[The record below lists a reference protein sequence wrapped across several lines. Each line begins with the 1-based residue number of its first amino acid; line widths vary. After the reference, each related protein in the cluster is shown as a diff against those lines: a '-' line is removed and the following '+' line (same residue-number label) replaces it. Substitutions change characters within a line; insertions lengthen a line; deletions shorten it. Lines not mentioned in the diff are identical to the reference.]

1 MEKSSIDKLME
12 LKQLYEAGILTKEEM
27 EAEKAKILNSPTSHE
42 EYPNN
47 EIPPVENT
55 ESSFASPSNEEKHG
69 RNNKV
74 IFGIA
79 AVIVVAI
86 VAIIGFFLNKQTE
99 LKDAVTDDIELAQLA
114 GEDGATNDDKESLFI
129 EFVKNWDEM
138 HNQKGFDD
146 SENCP
151 YAETVYFFET
161 KMSGIEASK
170 AKQKAVM
177 ANPDFRQESK
187 NIKVTKISDKL
198 VVCDFE
204 KHTYSNNMSKVHP
217 GSYLFLVDEGGIWRI
232 KEESDSESD
241 NNLQKKREQKS
252 ANEDGKV
259 TQPITL
265 QLTREICDLLKL
277 PYHYWDYV
285 RNEIKEQD
293 LNVTYKGG
301 QQSNIAP
308 YTLRTHIAMKYK
320 YKNGNAV
327 LDGFTH
333 YYNYLGFCEAI
344 GRIKNVWNVVPVR
357 IENDDEYESPLFQFR
372 YEGNGLDDIIITA
385 QHVDDEETYKF
396 IREDNQKEI
405 SLDLIS
411 Y

>member
-1 MEKSSIDKLME
+1 MAKLNIDKLLE
-12 LKQLYEAGILTKEEM
+12 LKQLYEQGILTKEEM
-27 EAEKAKILNSPTSHE
+27 EAEKAKILNASASSDESTIKETPSVDTS
-42 EYPNN
+42 
-47 EIPPVENT
+47 
-55 ESSFASPSNEEKHG
+55 ESSNSIDKGNSHNK
-69 RNNKV
+69 KV
-74 IFGIA
+74 IWGAAAVIA
-79 AVIVVAI
+79 VVIVVAI
-86 VAIIGFFLNKQTE
+86 VVLYLNKQE
-99 LKDAVTDDIELAQLA
+99 EPAQISSDDIGLVS
-114 GEDGATNDDKESLFI
+114 EDEKNNDDEEAIFI
-129 EFVKNWDEM
+129 ECVKNWDEM
-138 HNQKGFDD
+138 HNNKGFDD
-146 SENCP
+146 SKNSP

-177 ANPDFRQESK
+177 ANLDYRQESK

-204 KHTYSNNMSKVHP
+204 KHTCSNNKSKVHP
-217 GSYLFLVDEGGIWRI
+217 GSYLFLVDEGGIWKI
-232 KEESDSESD
+232 KEESDFESD
-241 NNLQKKREQKS
+241 SNLQKKREQKS
-252 ANEDGKV
+252 AKEDGKV
-259 TQPITL
+259 AQPITL

-285 RNEIKEQD
+285 RNEIEERD

-301 QQSNIAP
+301 KQSNIAP
-308 YTLRTHIAMKYK
+308 YELRSHIAMKYK

-344 GRIKNVWNVVPVR
+344 GRIKDVWNVVPVR
-357 IENDDEYESPLFQFR
+357 IENNDEYESPLFQFR

-385 QHVDDEETYKF
+385 QHVEGEETYKF

>member
-1 MEKSSIDKLME
+1 MAKSNIDKLME
-12 LKQLYEAGILTKEEM
+12 LKQLYEQGILTNEEM
-27 EAEKAKILNSPTSHE
+27 EAEKAKILNASTPK
-42 EYPNN
+42 
-47 EIPPVENT
+47 V
-55 ESSFASPSNEEKHG
+55 ESSVKETQQNEAVDPSKN
-69 RNNKV
+69 RNKKNSRNDKL
-74 IFGIA
+74 ILGIA
-79 AVIVVAI
+79 AIAVVIVVAI
-86 VAIIGFFLNKQTE
+86 VALYLNKQE
-99 LKDAVTDDIELAQLA
+99 EPAQISSDDIGLAS
-114 GEDGATNDDKESLFI
+114 EDEKTNDDEEAIFI
-129 EFVKNWDEM
+129 ECVKNWDEM
-138 HNQKGFDD
+138 HNRKGFDD
-146 SENCP
+146 SKNCL
-151 YAETVYFFET
+151 YAETVYFFQT

-170 AKQKAVM
+170 AKQKAVI
-177 ANPDFRQESK
+177 ANPDYRQESK

-204 KHTYSNNMSKVHP
+204 KHTYSNNKSKVHL
-217 GSYLFLVDEGGIWRI
+217 GSYLFLVDEGGIWKI

-259 TQPITL
+259 TQPVTL
-265 QLTREICDLLKL
+265 QLTREICNLLKL

-285 RNEIKEQD
+285 KNEIEERD

-301 QQSNIAP
+301 KQSNIAP
-308 YTLRTHIAMKYK
+308 YELRSHIAMKYK

-344 GRIKNVWNVVPVR
+344 GRIKDIWNVVPVR
-357 IENDDEYESPLFQFR
+357 IENDDEYESPLYQFR
-372 YEGNGLDDIIITA
+372 YEGNGLDDVIITA
-385 QHVDDEETYKF
+385 QHIEGEETYKF
-396 IREDNQKEI
+396 IRDDNQKEI

>member
-1 MEKSSIDKLME
+1 MVKTNIDKLME
-12 LKQLYEAGILTKEEM
+12 LKQLYEQGILTKEEM
-27 EAEKAKILNSPTSHE
+27 EAEKAKILNASTPKVES
-42 EYPNN
+42 PNN
-47 EIPPVENT
+47 EIPPVEDA
-55 ESSFASPSNEEKHG
+55 ESSFASTSEEENHG

-74 IFGIA
+74 IIGIA
-79 AVIVVAI
+79 AAIVVIVVAI
-86 VAIIGFFLNKQTE
+86 VALYLNKQE
-99 LKDAVTDDIELAQLA
+99 EPAQISSDDIGLAS
-114 GEDGATNDDKESLFI
+114 EDEKTNDDEEAIFI
-129 EFVKNWDEM
+129 ECIKNWDEM
-138 HNQKGFDD
+138 HNNKGFDD
-146 SENCP
+146 SKNCP
-151 YAETVYFFET
+151 YTETVYFFET

-177 ANPDFRQESK
+177 ANPDYRQESK

-204 KHTYSNNMSKVHP
+204 KHTYSKNKSKVHP
-217 GSYLFLVDEGGIWRI
+217 GCYLFLVDEGGIWKI
-232 KEESDSESD
+232 KEESDFESD
-241 NNLQKKREQKS
+241 SNLQKKREQKS
-252 ANEDGKV
+252 AKEDGKV
-259 TQPITL
+259 AQPITL

-285 RNEIKEQD
+285 RNEIEERD

-301 QQSNIAP
+301 EQSNIAP
-308 YTLRTHIAMKYK
+308 YELRSHIAMKYK

-344 GRIKNVWNVVPVR
+344 GRIKDVWNVVPVR
-357 IENDDEYESPLFQFR
+357 IENNDEYESPLFQFR

-385 QHVDDEETYKF
+385 QHVEGEETYKF
-396 IREDNQKEI
+396 IREDNKKEI